1 MSDAL
6 RTHLTTE
13 STAALGAAFKTL
25 TQAMTDDPEYA
36 WSVHCNVAVP
46 IRDELGGGLAS
57 QAIANRAA
65 ARVIS
70 HLFGVDMTQH
80 EYFPST
86 QEVE

>member
-6 RTHLTTE
+6 RTHLATE
-13 STAALGAAFKTL
+13 SKGEPGEAFRALA
-25 TQAMTDDPEYA
+25 QALRDDPEYA
-36 WSVHCNVAVP
+36 WAMHCNVAVP